1 MFLDYPNGHVP
12 RYENFELAGF
22 LDETMREGAERCP
35 FSIPQDQKLR
45 LARKISKAG
54 VRDIVFGSA
63 PSDPFLMQK
72 MIEEEKHADPQTDI
86 RLAFILLLNCWEPIY
101 DTFKSFPRE
110 MMDNVC
116 ISFGMIDYKSEEG
129 LFEHVFRKFHD
140 LGFRH
145 FRVSLINNFKSGV
158 DEATYEHITR
168 QIDASVALGIDTVRI
183 NDSLG
188 VCYPET
194 MAVLA
199 ANLVHNYP
207 ELNFCVHAHDD
218 KGLGLQNALASIYNG
233 FNLIEGGFSGFGNRS
248 GLPAIEVLQEIF
260 SDKNISIRGMDLDP
274 HEIRDVG
281 YLAEETFLVVPNVYR
296 AVTGKIVNWENLGVA
311 NIPDYLGDSRRARRF
326 LTDVGTHDG
335 TLNTILEKASESK
348 DMQQTTTGNALTA
361 FRDSLHEEM
370 DNVYALKREVYSSI
384 TQSITKLYSDGVIF
398 EEDAINKARRFVA

>member
-1 MFLDYPNGHVP
+1 MFLDFPKGHKP

-35 FSIPQDQKLR
+35 FSIPADQKLK
-45 LARKISKAG
+45 LAKEISRTG
-54 VRDIVFGSA
+54 VKDIVFGSA
-63 PSDPFLMQK
+63 PSDPFLMQHF
-72 MIEEEKHADPQTDI
+72 IEDLKHDDPESDV

-101 DTFKSFPRE
+101 DSFASFPKDL
-110 MMDNVC
+110 MNNVC
-116 ISFGMIDYKSEEG
+116 ISFGMIDYKSEDK
-129 LFEHVFRKFHD
+129 LFQHVFHKFYD

-158 DEATYEHITR
+158 DEATYAHITR
-168 QIDASVALGIDTVRI
+168 QIDDSVGLGIDTVRI

-199 ANLVHNYP
+199 ANLVHSYP

-218 KGLGLQNALASIYNG
+218 KGLGLQNAMTSIYNG

-260 SDKNISIRGMDLDP
+260 SDKNISIRGMAMDSGKL
-274 HEIRDVG
+274 RDVG

-335 TLNTILEKASESK
+335 TLNTILEKASGGDE
-348 DMQQTTTGNALTA
+348 MQNSQTGNAITA
-361 FRDSLHEEM
+361 FRESLHEEM
-370 DNVYALKREVYSSI
+370 NNVYAMKREVYSSI
-384 TQSITKLYSDGVIF
+384 TESINRLYSDGIVF

>member
-1 MFLDYPNGHVP
+1 MFLDFPRGHQP
-12 RYENFELAGF
+12 RFENFELAGF

-35 FSIPQDQKLR
+35 FSIPAKQKLM
-45 LARKISKAG
+45 LARKIAETG

-63 PSDPFLMQK
+63 PTDPLLMREL
-72 MIEEEKHADPQTDI
+72 IEELKHGNPQTDV
-86 RLAFILLLNCWEPIY
+86 RLAFILLLNCWEPIFE
-101 DTFKSFPRE
+101 TFKSFPKE
-110 MMDNVC
+110 LMDNVC
-116 ISFGMIDYKSEEG
+116 ISFGMIDYNSKDK
-129 LFEHVFRKFHD
+129 LFQRVFHKFHD

-158 DEATYEHITR
+158 DEKTYAHITR
-168 QIDASVALGIDTVRI
+168 QIDESVDLGIDTVRI

-199 ANLVHNYP
+199 ANLVQAYP
-207 ELNFCVHAHDD
+207 GLSFCVHAHDD
-218 KGLGLQNALASIYNG
+218 KGLGLQNAMTSIYNG

-260 SDKNISIRGMDLDP
+260 SDKNIRIRGMDLQADALR
-274 HEIRDVG
+274 EVG

-335 TLNTILEKASESK
+335 TLRTILEKASAGGAGPSPSS
-348 DMQQTTTGNALTA
+348 GNVLSA
-361 FRDSLHEEM
+361 FRDRLHEEM

-384 TQSITKLYSDGVIF
+384 TRSMNQLYSDGVIF
-398 EEDAINKARRFVA
+398 EEDAIEKARRFVA

>member
-1 MFLDYPNGHVP
+1 MFLDYPKDHVP

-35 FSIPQDQKLR
+35 FSIPSHQKLL
-45 LARKISKAG
+45 LAKKISKTG

-63 PSDPFLMQK
+63 PSDPLLMQQL
-72 MIEEEKHADPQTDI
+72 IEELNHDNPQTDT

-101 DTFKSFPRE
+101 DKFKAFPRE
-110 MMDNVC
+110 LMENVC
-116 ISFGMIDYKSEEG
+116 ISFGMIDYKSDEG
-129 LFEHVFRKFHD
+129 LFEHVFHKFHE

-158 DEATYEHITR
+158 DEATYAHITR

-199 ANLVHNYP
+199 ANLVHSYP
-207 ELNFCVHAHDD
+207 DLNFCVHAHDD

-260 SDKNISIRGMDLDP
+260 TDKNISIRGLNLNP

-281 YLAEETFLVVPNVYR
+281 YLAEDTFLVVPNVYR

-335 TLNTILEKASESK
+335 TLNTILDRASEGG
-348 DMQQTTTGNALTA
+348 DMQTSNTDNTLTA
-361 FRDSLHEEM
+361 FRESLHEEM
-370 DNVYALKREVYSSI
+370 DNVYALKREVYSAITESI
-384 TQSITKLYSDGVIF
+384 NKLYSDGVIF

>member
-1 MFLDYPNGHVP
+1 MFLDFPTGHKP
-12 RYENFELAGF
+12 RFENFELAGF

-35 FSIPQDQKLR
+35 FSIPAEKKLK
-45 LARKISKAG
+45 LARKISDCG

-63 PSDPFLMQK
+63 PSDPELMQQF
-72 MIEEEKHADPQTDI
+72 IEEVKSDNPQSNI
-86 RLAFILLLNCWEPIY
+86 RLAFILLLNCWEPLY
-101 DTFKSFPRE
+101 DKFRSFPKE
-110 MMDNVC
+110 LMDNVC
-116 ISFGMIDYKSEEG
+116 ISFGMIDYKSNEQ
-129 LFEHVFRKFHD
+129 LFQRVFHKFHD

-158 DEATYEHITR
+158 DEATYTHITR
-168 QIDASVALGIDTVRI
+168 QIDASVSLGIDTVRI

-199 ANLVHNYP
+199 ANLVHSYP
-207 ELNFCVHAHDD
+207 RLNFCVHAHDD
-218 KGLGLQNALASIYNG
+218 KGLGLQNAMTSIYNG

-248 GLPAIEVLQEIF
+248 GLPAVEVLEEIF
-260 SDKNISIRGMDLDP
+260 SDKNIRIQGMDLDP
-274 HEIRDVG
+274 ARLRQVG

-335 TLNTILEKASESK
+335 TLNNILETASESNK
-348 DMQQTTTGNALTA
+348 SQSTASNNALST
-361 FRDSLHEEM
+361 FRESLHEEM
-370 DNVYALKREVYSSI
+370 ANVYEIKRELYSSI
-384 TQSITKLYSDGVIF
+384 TESIGKLYSEGVIF
-398 EEDAINKARRFVA
+398 EEDAIEKARRFVA